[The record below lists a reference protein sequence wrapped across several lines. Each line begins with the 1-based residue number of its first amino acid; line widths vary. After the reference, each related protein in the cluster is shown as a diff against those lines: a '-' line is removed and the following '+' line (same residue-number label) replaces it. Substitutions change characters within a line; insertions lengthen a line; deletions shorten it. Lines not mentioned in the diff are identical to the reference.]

1 VSFLDNL
8 KVGRRLSLA
17 FSLIV
22 LLSLGVIAVLVGR
35 LAMLSDS
42 LRVIKEDRV
51 PKVEL
56 VVAMIE
62 DSNLIARELRNGLIV
77 DEPARLEQAI
87 AAAEKARAAMGARLL
102 ELEQSI
108 RSEQGRKLLEGAV
121 AQRDAFVAAQQ
132 RIVEKL
138 RAGDEALARSFLFDT
153 LRPAQ
158 LAYMAK
164 LGELKDY
171 QIGLIDASVLEGQEA
186 YAQSRDLAGALVLTL
201 LALSAGL
208 GWRIT
213 RSVTEPLDAA
223 VALARSVAAGDL
235 TTQVS
240 TTRRDEAGD
249 LLRALGQMTTGLTQ
263 LVGSVRS
270 ASDSIAIG
278 SGQIAAGNSDLS
290 QRTEAQASNL
300 QQTAASMQQ
309 LNATVRS
316 NADAA
321 RSASQLALAARE
333 VASRGGEVVQQVVAT
348 MDDISASSRKIAEIT
363 GVIDDIAFQTNIL
376 ALNAAVEAAR
386 AGEQGRGFAV
396 VAGEVRTLAQRS
408 ADAAR
413 EIKSLIAS
421 STRKVS
427 SGSELVTHAGQTM
440 AEIVAQVERVT
451 GMVGEIDS
459 ASLEQTRG
467 ISQIN
472 EAVTQIDHLTQ
483 QNAALGEQSAA
494 AAESLRQQSER
505 LVATVAQFRV
515 AAA

>member
-1 VSFLDNL
+1 VTFLDNL

-22 LLSLGVIAVLVGR
+22 LLSLGVIAVLVWR
-35 LAMLSDS
+35 LSMLSAS
-42 LRVIKEDRV
+42 LQVIREDRV
-51 PKVEL
+51 PKVEA
-56 VVAMIE
+56 VVEIIE
-62 DSNLIARELRNGLIV
+62 DTNLIARELRNGLIV
-77 DEPARLEQAI
+77 DEAAKVEQAI
-87 AAAEKARAAMGARLL
+87 EAAEKARASMGAKLV
-102 ELEQSI
+102 ELDRTITSAE
-108 RSEQGRKLLEGAV
+108 GRKTLAEAV
-121 AQRDAFVAAQQ
+121 ALRDVFAEAQRKIID
-132 RIVEKL
+132 KL
-138 RAGDEALARSFLFDT
+138 RAGDKLQARGFLFDT

-158 LAYMAK
+158 LAYLAK
-164 LGELKDY
+164 VDELKEY
-171 QIGLIDASVLEGQEA
+171 QIGLIDASVVQGQA
-186 YAQSRDLAGALVLTL
+186 VYVQSRDLAGGLALTL
-201 LALSAGL
+201 LVLSAAL

-213 RSVTEPLDAA
+213 RSVTMPLNAA
-223 VALARSVAAGDL
+223 VTLANRVAAGDL
-235 TTQVS
+235 TANVS
-240 TTRRDEAGD
+240 AERRDEAGE
-249 LLRALGQMTTGLTQ
+249 LLRSLGRMTTGLTQ

-278 SGQIAAGNSDLS
+278 SGQIAAGNTDLS

-309 LNATVRS
+309 LNSTVRS
-316 NADAA
+316 NADTA
-321 RSASQLALAARE
+321 RSAAQLAQAARD

-421 STRKVS
+421 STDKVS
-427 SGSELVTHAGQTM
+427 SGSELVAHAGQTM
-440 AEIVAQVERVT
+440 AEIVTQVQRVT
-451 GMVGEIDS
+451 EMVGEIDS
-459 ASLEQTRG
+459 ASNEQTLG

-472 EAVTQIDHLTQ
+472 DAVTQIDHMTQ